1 MAAYGIFLAGI
12 TLALHR
18 QDDLFRGSGGEW
30 DAGLTNEWRHRAAV
44 TISIVLWLLTW
55 LSGWWLGRTLSSG
68 SIILT
73 MIAACFGWLIGLGL
87 ATLILY
93 MDERL

>member
-1 MAAYGIFLAGI
+1 MTAYSIFLAGI
-12 TLALHR
+12 ALALHR
-18 QDDLFRGSGGEW
+18 QDDLFRGSIEEW
-30 DAGLTNEWRHRAAV
+30 DDRLTNEWRHRAAV
-44 TISIVLWLLTW
+44 TIAIVLWLLTW
-55 LSGWWLGRTLSSG
+55 LGGWWLGRALSSG

-73 MIAACFGWLIGLGL
+73 MTGAFFGWLLGLGL